1 MGISLNTACKK
12 ANANIW
18 LSGDF
23 NLGHINWEKNLIVPN
38 KPDSAL
44 HQQLLNILDD
54 NNLVQVINKK
64 TRNDRTLDLMC
75 MTNPSFVNRIKTLP
89 PIGRS
94 DHDIVFC
101 EINFA
106 LPSPKQHPH
115 KVLIYKK
122 ANWENIKKDLEIIH
136 DYLKVNKKNMTVD
149 DLWNTFKTKTTDTIN
164 KNIPTKE
171 IGKKSKLPWV
181 NRDLKRLIRKKNKLY
196 TKKKHDSS
204 YNKHDSSYNSKYK
217 EIKTKLQ
224 KEMRKAYWAYIE
236 NMIFDI
242 DIKEPDQQCFNK
254 QPKKLYSY
262 IKSQRN
268 ENTGIAPL
276 RSEGTLHTNPSE
288 KANILNKQFQSAF
301 TSEKNIEIPTKEPSS
316 HPIME
321 KINISREGVYKLI
334 KNINTN
340 KATGPD
346 TIAGKILKENIEIT
360 SYILTII
367 FNKSLETGKV
377 PSDWNHANVTPV
389 FKKGDKH
396 HPGNY
401 RPISLTCISC
411 KLLEHL

>member
-1 MGISLNTACKK
+1 
-12 ANANIW
+12 
-18 LSGDF
+18 
-23 NLGHINWEKNLIVPN
+23 
-38 KPDSAL
+38 
-44 HQQLLNILDD
+44 
-54 NNLVQVINKK
+54 
-64 TRNDRTLDLMC
+64 
-75 MTNPSFVNRIKTLP
+75 
-89 PIGRS
+89 
-94 DHDIVFC
+94 
-101 EINFA
+101 
-106 LPSPKQHPH
+106 
-115 KVLIYKK
+115 
-122 ANWENIKKDLEIIH
+122 
-136 DYLKVNKKNMTVD
+136 
-149 DLWNTFKTKTTDTIN
+149 
-164 KNIPTKE
+164 
-171 IGKKSKLPWV
+171 
-181 NRDLKRLIRKKNKLY
+181 
-196 TKKKHDSS
+196 
-204 YNKHDSSYNSKYK
+204 
-217 EIKTKLQ
+217 
-224 KEMRKAYWAYIE
+224 
-236 NMIFDI
+236 MIFEI

-276 RSEGTLHTNPSE
+276 RSECTLHTNPSE

-411 KLLEHL
+411 KLLEHILASNMMKHLETNKILYELQHGFRSKRSCESQVISLVHQLAQNNDKNIQTDLVIMDFAKAFDKVPHKRLLYKLKHYGISDQAIHWIDSFLSNRTQTVLLENTTSNIIPVTSGVPQGTVLGPILFLIYINDLPDYLKHSQIRLFADDSIIYRPITCQNDCIKLQEDIEAAIKWEKDWLMSFHPDKCNILRVSTKKKNKYIFITTCMVIS